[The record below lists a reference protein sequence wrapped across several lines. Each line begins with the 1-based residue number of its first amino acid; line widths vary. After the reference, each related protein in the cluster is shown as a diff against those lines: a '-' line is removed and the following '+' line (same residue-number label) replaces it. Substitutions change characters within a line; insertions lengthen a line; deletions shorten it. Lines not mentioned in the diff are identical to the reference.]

1 MGLLDSLADLIN
13 KFVPSRKGA
22 LVDQINTLTAQ
33 YQDALNSGNDTLA
46 AQLRVQLIDLRQKA
60 GLTNGDV

>member
-13 KFVPSRKGA
+13 KFIPSRQGSMI
-22 LVDQINTLTAQ
+22 DQLNTLTAE

-46 AQLRVQLIDLRQKA
+46 ATLKKQLDDLRQKIDF
-60 GLTNGDV
+60 TKGDV